1 MKVAGQ
7 IKSVFLLWQGSLEV
21 NLSNSD
27 WFFLGRDFA
36 ILGNID
42 PRLFLYGP
50 QANIPYNG
58 TQRLVDKRLILH
70 TRVGTA
76 N

>member
-1 MKVAGQ
+1 MSKYFGYVYMKVAGQ

-58 TQRLVDKRLILH
+58 THAQLI
-70 TRVGTA
+70 RG
-76 N
+76 

>member
-1 MKVAGQ
+1 MSKYFGYVYMKVAGQ

-42 PRLFLYGP
+42 
-50 QANIPYNG
+50 
-58 TQRLVDKRLILH
+58 